1 MHKWL
6 NLHDEKY
13 HVSIYKQKPVSP
25 NLRPIFILEIRIKR
39 VQERKGLQK
48 LKSISVL
55 VPLERVQASLSEIGF
70 LLDDT
75 VTIVADGKFWTKMLY
90 SRGDETISISEE
102 IGDAYPKD
110 PIITICGSKM
120 TISKIVKDIGG

>member
-1 MHKWL
+1 M
-6 NLHDEKY
+6 
-13 HVSIYKQKPVSP
+13 SIYKQKKPVSP
-25 NLRPIFILEIRIKR
+25 NLRPIFILETRMKR
-39 VQERKGLQK
+39 VQERKGRQK

-55 VPLERVQASLSEIGF
+55 VPLGRVQASLSEIGF

-90 SRGDETISISEE
+90 SRGNETISISEE

-120 TISKIVKDIGG
+120 TISKVVKDIGGG

>member
-1 MHKWL
+1 M
-6 NLHDEKY
+6 
-13 HVSIYKQKPVSP
+13 SIYKQKPVSP

-70 LLDDT
+70 LLNDT

-120 TISKIVKDIGG
+120 TISKVVKDIGG

>member
-1 MHKWL
+1 M
-6 NLHDEKY
+6 
-13 HVSIYKQKPVSP
+13 
-25 NLRPIFILEIRIKR
+25 
-39 VQERKGLQK
+39 KGVQK

-70 LLDDT
+70 LLEAT
-75 VTIVADGKFWTKMLY
+75 VTIIADGKFWKKMLY
-90 SRGDETISISEE
+90 VRGAETISVSEE

-120 TISKIVKDIGG
+120 TIPKVVKGVGG